1 MQSLKQNHL
10 ANNKHNVSF
19 LARML
24 MSDNYTIYNIT
35 ATINHRKMTQSHLI
49 ANREAAN
56 RSPLSPLWLS
66 SAYSNLQV
74 FSFKYAGTLLA
85 PNVFLTHK
93 VMMPPAPQSVST
105 SDWPRHSICKRPL
118 SSPRALMETDAFLLR
133 LSRLF
138 FPGTRQ
144 LRRAKGKEKRKR
156 WFSPWSEEEE
166 RGNLLIG
173 LGPPWLSV
181 VNNNLLSGT
190 NQCPWAA

>member
-10 ANNKHNVSF
+10 TNNKQNVSF

-24 MSDNYTIYNIT
+24 MSDNYTIYNNIT
-35 ATINHRKMTQSHLI
+35 WTIKHRKMTQSHLI
-49 ANREAAN
+49 ANRKAAKS
-56 RSPLSPLWLS
+56 SPLSPLRLS

-118 SSPRALMETDAFLLR
+118 SSPRSLMETDAFLLR

-138 FPGTRQ
+138 FPGTRLL
-144 LRRAKGKEKRKR
+144 LRRKGRKKGKDDSLLEARRRK
-156 WFSPWSEEEE
+156 
-166 RGNLLIG
+166 GGI
-173 LGPPWLSV
+173 
-181 VNNNLLSGT
+181 
-190 NQCPWAA
+190 C